1 LLLVAFFTLLQTIEV
16 TKLEK
21 ITVTTEYIT
30 LGQLLKEINVIQTGG
45 MAKWY
50 LSEHELFVNN
60 ELEQRRGKKLYNGD
74 VINIP
79 NVGEFMIV
87 RNA

>member
-1 LLLVAFFTLLQTIEV
+1 MENITISSD
-16 TKLEK
+16 
-21 ITVTTEYIT
+21 YIT
-30 LGQLLKEINVIQTGG
+30 LGQLIKEIGVIQTGG

-50 LSEHELFVNN
+50 LSEHEIFVNN

-74 VINIP
+74 IVNIP

-87 RNA
+87 K

>member
-1 LLLVAFFTLLQTIEV
+1 VSDVENVTISSD
-16 TKLEK
+16 
-21 ITVTTEYIT
+21 YIT
-30 LGQLLKEINVIQTGG
+30 LGQLIKEIGVIQTGG

-50 LSEHELFVNN
+50 LSEHEIFVNN

-74 VINIP
+74 RVNIP

-87 RNA
+87 K